1 MRGVDRRMTFQDMLV
16 SDRNKQHSIEV
27 HSCKQQDMFDGLLVA
42 ILWQFTS
49 KIIQFDDDLFKIVIF
64 PRFPQHVTKVPEGIL
79 WKFIQFMEL

>member
-42 ILWQFTS
+42 ILW
-49 KIIQFDDDLFKIVIF
+49 
-64 PRFPQHVTKVPEGIL
+64 
-79 WKFIQFMEL
+79 